1 MREDNLFAVT
11 GAMLKKYKLP
21 IITVFA
27 VLFIDQCIKLYIKSN
42 YPIGEVCRIFGDWS
56 RITFTENPGMA
67 FGLEFGGNYGKLA
80 LSLFRIL
87 AVFAGVFYI
96 KKIVTEG
103 EHKGFV
109 ICVSLILAGALGNI
123 LDSAFYG
130 LIFGESTEYQVAQ
143 FMPAEGG
150 YAGFLQGH
158 VVDMFYFPIYE
169 GNFPERFPIWGGE
182 HFEFFNAIFNFA
194 DMAISFGVGII
205 LVFQNTFFKVKET
218 PEKNNPILEDNNN
231 ESTPI

>member
-1 MREDNLFAVT
+1 
-11 GAMLKKYKLP
+11 MLKKYKLP
-21 IITVFA
+21 IITVFI
-27 VLFIDQCIKLYIKSN
+27 VLLIDQSIKLYIKSN

-80 LSLFRIL
+80 LSLFRII
-87 AVFAGVFYI
+87 AVFAGILYI
-96 KKIVTEG
+96 KKIVNEK
-103 EHKGFV
+103 EHRVFV

-130 LIFGESTEYQVAQ
+130 LLFGESSEYQVAQ
-143 FMPAEGG
+143 FMPLEGG

-158 VVDMFYFPIYE
+158 VVDMFYFPMYE
-169 GNFPERFPIWGGE
+169 GNFPNWLPIWGGE

-194 DMAISFGVGII
+194 DMTISFGVGII
-205 LVFQNTFFKVKET
+205 LVFQNILFKPKTTEESNT
-218 PEKNNPILEDNNN
+218 ILKDNVS
-231 ESTPI
+231 EPTDS

>member
-1 MREDNLFAVT
+1 
-11 GAMLKKYKLP
+11 MLKKYKLP

-27 VLFIDQCIKLYIKSN
+27 VLFIDQCIKLYIKAN
-42 YPIGEVCRIFGDWS
+42 YPIGEVYRFFDWC

-67 FGLEFGGNYGKLA
+67 WGLEFGGDYGKLA
-80 LSLFRIL
+80 LSLFRVVAVL
-87 AVFAGVFYI
+87 AGAFYI
-96 KKIVTEG
+96 KKIVNEE
-103 EHKGFV
+103 EHKGFI

-130 LIFGESTEYQVAQ
+130 LLFGESTEYNIAQ
-143 FMPAEGG
+143 FMPQEGG
-150 YAGFLQGH
+150 YTGFLKGH

-169 GNFPERFPIWGGE
+169 GNFPEWLPIWGGE

-205 LVFQNTFFKVKET
+205 LVFQTYFFKPKSSY
-218 PEKNNPILEDNNN
+218 K
-231 ESTPI
+231 

>member
-1 MREDNLFAVT
+1 
-11 GAMLKKYKLP
+11 MLKKYRLP

-27 VLFIDQCIKLYIKSN
+27 VLFIDQCIKLYIKAN
-42 YPIGEVCRIFGDWS
+42 YPIGEVHRFFDWC

-67 FGLEFGGNYGKLA
+67 WGLEFGGDYGKLA
-80 LSLFRIL
+80 LSLFRVA
-87 AVFAGVFYI
+87 AVVAGAFYI
-96 KKIVTEG
+96 KKIVNEG
-103 EHKGFV
+103 EHKGFI

-130 LIFGESTEYQVAQ
+130 LLFGESTEYNVAQ
-143 FMPAEGG
+143 FMPQGGG

-169 GNFPERFPIWGGE
+169 GNFPEWLPIWGGE

-205 LVFQNTFFKVKET
+205 LVFQTQFFKTKS
-218 PEKNNPILEDNNN
+218 NPSDSQIEEQEQHVNQ
-231 ESTPI
+231 

>member
-1 MREDNLFAVT
+1 MQEDNLFAVT
-11 GAMLKKYKLP
+11 GSMLKKYKLP

-80 LSLFRIL
+80 LSLFRII

-96 KKIVTEG
+96 KKIVNEG
-103 EHKGFV
+103 EHKGFI

-169 GNFPERFPIWGGE
+169 GNFPTWFPIWGGE
-182 HFEFFNAIFNFA
+182 HFEFFNAIFNLA

-205 LVFQNTFFKVKET
+205 LVFQNTFFKAKIT
-218 PEKNNPILEDNNN
+218 PEEKNSILEDNNN
-231 ESTPI
+231 ESTIS

>member
-1 MREDNLFAVT
+1 LREDNLFAVT
-11 GAMLKKYKLP
+11 GFMLKKYKLP

-42 YPIGEVCRIFGDWS
+42 YPIGEVTRIFGDWS

-80 LSLFRIL
+80 LSLFRIM

-96 KKIVTEG
+96 KKIVNEG
-103 EHKGFV
+103 EHKGFI

-169 GNFPERFPIWGGE
+169 GNFPEWLPIWGGE

-205 LVFQNTFFKVKET
+205 LVFQNVFFKAKT
-218 PEKNNPILEDNNN
+218 SSEKINPTLEDNNN
-231 ESTPI
+231 EPNNT

>member
-1 MREDNLFAVT
+1 
-11 GAMLKKYKLP
+11 MLKKYKLP
-21 IITVFA
+21 IITVLT
-27 VLFIDQCIKLYIKSN
+27 VLIIDQCIKLYIKSN

-80 LSLFRIL
+80 LSLFRII

-96 KKIVTEG
+96 KKIVNEK
-103 EHKGFV
+103 EHKGFI

-130 LIFGESTEYQVAQ
+130 LLFGESTEYQVAQ
-143 FMPAEGG
+143 FMPLQGG

-158 VVDMFYFPIYE
+158 VVDMFYFPMYE
-169 GNFPERFPIWGGE
+169 GNFPTWFPIWGGE

-205 LVFQNTFFKVKET
+205 LVFQNILF
-218 PEKNNPILEDNNN
+218 NPKATTERSKSILD
-231 ESTPI
+231 ESVSEPTDS

>member
-1 MREDNLFAVT
+1 
-11 GAMLKKYKLP
+11 MLKKYRLP

-27 VLFIDQCIKLYIKSN
+27 VLFIDQCIKLYIKAN

-67 FGLEFGGNYGKLA
+67 WGLEFGGSYGKLA
-80 LSLFRIL
+80 LSLFRIV
-87 AVFAGVFYI
+87 AVIAGFFYI
-96 KKIVTEG
+96 KKIVKEG
-103 EHKGFV
+103 EHKGFI

-123 LDSAFYG
+123 IDSAFYG
-130 LIFGESTEYQVAQ
+130 LIFDRGSELNTHTGEWDGYYDVAK
-143 FMPAEGG
+143 FTTHG
-150 YAGFLQGH
+150 YTGFLQGH

-169 GNFPERFPIWGGE
+169 GNFPIWFPIWGGE

-205 LVFQNTFFKVKET
+205 LVFQTTFFKEKKKTEENKPVVEET
-218 PEKNNPILEDNNN
+218 TTDSVN
-231 ESTPI
+231 S

>member
-1 MREDNLFAVT
+1 
-11 GAMLKKYKLP
+11 MLKKYKLP
-21 IITVFA
+21 IITVLT

-56 RITFTENPGMA
+56 GITFTENPGMA
-67 FGLEFGGNYGKLA
+67 FGLEFGGNYGKIA
-80 LSLFRIL
+80 LSLFRII

-96 KKIVTEG
+96 KKIVNEK
-103 EHKGFV
+103 EHKGFI

-130 LIFGESTEYQVAQ
+130 LLFGESTEYQVAQ

-150 YAGFLQGH
+150 YTGFLQGH
-158 VVDMFYFPIYE
+158 VVDMFYFPMYE
-169 GNFPERFPIWGGE
+169 GNFPAWFPIWGGE

-205 LVFQNTFFKVKET
+205 LVFQNILFKPKVTTEHNKA
-218 PEKNNPILEDNNN
+218 ILEEGVSEPTD
-231 ESTPI
+231 S

>member
-1 MREDNLFAVT
+1 
-11 GAMLKKYKLP
+11 ML
-21 IITVFA
+21 T

-67 FGLEFGGNYGKLA
+67 FGLEFGGNYGKIA
-80 LSLFRIL
+80 LSLFRII

-96 KKIVTEG
+96 KKIVNEK
-103 EHKGFV
+103 EHKGFI

-130 LIFGESTEYQVAQ
+130 LLFGESTEYQVAQ

-150 YAGFLQGH
+150 YTGFLQGH
-158 VVDMFYFPIYE
+158 VVDMFYFPMYE
-169 GNFPERFPIWGGE
+169 GNFPTWFPIWGGE

-205 LVFQNTFFKVKET
+205 LVFQNILFKPKVTTEHNKA
-218 PEKNNPILEDNNN
+218 ILEEGVSEPTD
-231 ESTPI
+231 S

>member
-11 GAMLKKYKLP
+11 GFMLKKYKLP
-21 IITVFA
+21 IITVFT
-27 VLFIDQCIKLYIKSN
+27 VLIIDQCIKLYIKSN
-42 YPIGEVCRIFGDWS
+42 YPIGEVTRIFGDWS

-80 LSLFRIL
+80 LSLFRIM
-87 AVFAGVFYI
+87 AVFAGVLYT
-96 KKIVTEG
+96 KKIVNEG
-103 EHKGFV
+103 EHKGFI

-169 GNFPERFPIWGGE
+169 GTFPEWLPIWGGE

-205 LVFQNTFFKVKET
+205 LVFQNAFFKAKAL
-218 PEKNNPILEDNNN
+218 PEKTNPILEDSNN
-231 ESTPI
+231 ESHNK

>member
-1 MREDNLFAVT
+1 
-11 GAMLKKYKLP
+11 MLKKYILP

-80 LSLFRIL
+80 LSLFRVV
-87 AVFAGVFYI
+87 AVFAGVLYI
-96 KKIVTEG
+96 KKIVNDG
-103 EHKGFV
+103 EHKGFI

-130 LIFGESTEYQVAQ
+130 LVFGESTEYQVAE
-143 FMPAEGG
+143 FMPTQGG

-169 GNFPERFPIWGGE
+169 GNFPQWLPIWGGE

-205 LVFQNTFFKVKET
+205 LVFQNAFFKVKEK
-218 PEKNNPILEDNNN
+218 PELQNQTLEDKND
-231 ESTPI
+231 ESANM